1 MNKKFWLDCV
11 LGTVFIFSIMWVLF
25 NVTQFQIFDAFDPIG
40 EALDDM
46 EMTDVAFS
54 KLRED
59 PVPDTNVVLV
69 NIGLLSRAEI
79 AQQVAIVNK
88 YNPAVIGFDSFFI
101 TESSDTLGD
110 LALSHSLS
118 QVENL
123 VMVTKLLQTPKLA
136 AQGEGLDIYDSLM
149 YSHPMFVKNAHF
161 AFANLDT
168 DAEQQ
173 DDFKTCRAFPTK
185 RVVNEEEQVAFGVK
199 MAQLYDAQKAQK
211 LLDRNKPFEIIN
223 YRGNLVDFFGRTGY
237 PNMFY
242 ALDVDDVLSENFVPE
257 MIKGKIVIF
266 GFLGQ
271 DFFDTS
277 WDDKFFTPLNKDY
290 AGKANPDMYGA
301 VVHANIISMILK
313 EDYVNELN
321 DKEGFGILVA
331 ILICFLNVT
340 LFSYVYKKIPR
351 WYDGVTKLIQ
361 LMEIMLI
368 IFLMVIV
375 FSEYS
380 FKLNLVIT
388 LAAIALAGDGLEVFY
403 GVVKNIFNKESR
415 KQLLTIRRK
424 TV

>member
-79 AQQVAIVNK
+79 AQQVAIINK

-123 VMVTKLLQTPKLA
+123 VMVTKLLQTPELA
-136 AQGEGLDIYDSLM
+136 AQGEGLDVYDSLM

-185 RVVNEEEQVAFGVK
+185 RVVYDEEQVAFGVK
-199 MAQLYDAQKAQK
+199 MAQLYDHQKAQK
-211 LLDRNKPFEIIN
+211 LLNRDKPFEIIN

-331 ILICFLNVT
+331 IIICFLNVT
-340 LFSYVYKKIPR
+340 LFSYIYKRIPR